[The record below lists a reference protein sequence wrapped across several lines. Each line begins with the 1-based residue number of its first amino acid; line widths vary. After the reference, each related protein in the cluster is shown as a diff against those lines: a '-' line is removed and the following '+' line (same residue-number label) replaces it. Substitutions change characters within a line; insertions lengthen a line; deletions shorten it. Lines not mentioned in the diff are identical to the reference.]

1 MPRSETTP
9 IVLVT
14 EFVFV
19 KFRDAELD
27 GICVTKFDFMKSG
40 DSLWLHSGGKYA
52 IIPVVAVER
61 KDMFIG
67 RREQLSDLESL
78 WRKRTSSLVACRGR
92 RRVGKSTLFREFAR
106 RTADVYYEFEGLPP
120 NPEKPV
126 TNEDQLR
133 QFATRLARFTN
144 TPVQNLLSWND
155 AFFWLDRA
163 IDDTKKTVVMLDE
176 ISWMGSEDSN
186 FPGVLRNAWE
196 SLFHRHDRL
205 VFVICGSVSAWIKK
219 NILGN
224 TGFTGRFSRDYVL
237 TELSLAECAEFW
249 RPHVDNLAP
258 REIFNVLSVTG
269 GVPRYLEE
277 IDPGLTAE
285 ENIRRLCFRKEG
297 ELYNDFD
304 AIFNP
309 IFGERVMKQ
318 RRILSL
324 LADGA
329 MSGSEI
335 AEKMGEDRNGR
346 IAEMLRE
353 LSEGGFVD
361 SDPGI
366 NPETGEESR
375 VSRYRLRDNYSRFYL
390 KFIEPRKAQIKRGS
404 YRFTTLSS
412 LPEWNAV
419 MGLAFENLIVNNAVE
434 LYPHLGVGGTTIE
447 SAAPFRSVRKDR
459 SGHRRVCQIDLLVQT
474 PRTVYV
480 VEVKRKD
487 IDGGVEKDVEEKMR
501 LLHVRK
507 NVSKRPVLVYDG
519 EISPR
524 IEADGY
530 FAALIPARKLLGI

>member
-1 MPRSETTP
+1 M
-9 IVLVT
+9 
-14 EFVFV
+14 FV
-19 KFRDAELD
+19 
-27 GICVTKFDFMKSG
+27 
-40 DSLWLHSGGKYA
+40 
-52 IIPVVAVER
+52 
-61 KDMFIG
+61 G
-67 RREQLSDLESL
+67 REEQLTDLESL

-92 RRVGKSTLFREFAR
+92 RRIGKSTLFREFAR
-106 RTADVYYEFEGLPP
+106 RTADAYYEFEGLPP

-133 QFATRLARFTN
+133 EFAARLARFTN

-205 VFVICGSVSAWIKK
+205 VFVICGSVSAWIKE
-219 NILGN
+219 NILGS

-258 REIFNVLSVTG
+258 REIFDILSVTG

-277 IDPGLTAE
+277 IDPGLTSE

-309 IFGERVMKQ
+309 IFGERIMRQ

-335 AEKMGEDRNGR
+335 AENLGEDRNGR

-390 KFIEPRKAQIKRGS
+390 KFIEPRKAQIKRGA

-434 LYPHLGVGGTTIE
+434 LYPHLGIGGTTIE

-459 SGHRRVCQIDLLVQT
+459 SGRRRVCQIDLLVQT
-474 PRTVYV
+474 DRTAWI
-480 VEVKRKD
+480 VEVKRRRR
-487 IDGGVEKDVEEKMR
+487 IGREIEKDLADKIAAFPKRRGVSIRTALVHSGPLDPAVARDGQHAVRAVLQDGAR
-501 LLHVRK
+501 LFLG
-507 NVSKRPVLVYDG
+507 KRLPEAAHGSEHGHASLVLSAASYSALASW
-519 EISPR
+519 ISMPWKR
-524 IEADGY
+524 YSSAMSMNC
-530 FAALIPARKLLGI
+530 AKS

>member
-1 MPRSETTP
+1 
-9 IVLVT
+9 
-14 EFVFV
+14 
-19 KFRDAELD
+19 
-27 GICVTKFDFMKSG
+27 
-40 DSLWLHSGGKYA
+40 
-52 IIPVVAVER
+52 
-61 KDMFIG
+61 MFIG
-67 RREQLSDLESL
+67 REEQLSDLESL

-92 RRVGKSTLFREFAR
+92 RRIGKSTLFREFAR

-133 QFATRLARFTN
+133 EFAARLARLTN
-144 TPVQNLLSWND
+144 APVQNLLSWND
-155 AFFWLDRA
+155 AFFWLDKA

-176 ISWMGSEDSN
+176 ISWMGSGDSN
-186 FPGVLRNAWE
+186 FSGILRNAWE

-205 VFVICGSVSAWIKK
+205 VFVICGSVSAWIKE
-219 NILGN
+219 NILGS

-237 TELSLAECAEFW
+237 TELSLSECAEFW
-249 RPHVDNLAP
+249 RPHVNHLAP
-258 REIFNVLSVTG
+258 REIFDVLSVTG

-277 IDPGLTAE
+277 IDPGLTSE

-309 IFGERVMKQ
+309 IFGDRVMKQ

-335 AEKMGEDRNGR
+335 AEKMGEERNGR

-390 KFIEPRKAQIKRGS
+390 KFIEPRKVQIKRGA
-404 YRFTTLSS
+404 YRFTTLPS

-434 LYPHLGVGGTTIE
+434 LYPHLGIGGTTIE

-459 SGHRRVCQIDLLVQT
+459 SGRRRVCQIDLLVQT

-487 IDGGVEKDVEEKMR
+487 IDGDVEKDVEEKMK
-501 LLHVRK
+501 LLRVRK

-519 EISPR
+519 EITPR
-524 IEADGY
+524 VEADGY

>member
-1 MPRSETTP
+1 MPEIPGASAA
-9 IVLVT
+9 VT
-14 EFVFV
+14 RFVFDI
-19 KFRDAELD
+19 FRDAELVW
-27 GICVTKFDFMKSG
+27 ISVTKFRFMQFG
-40 DSLWLHSGGKYA
+40 DSLLLHSRGECA
-52 IIPVVAVER
+52 IIPVAAAER
-61 KDMFIG
+61 EGMFIG
-67 RREQLSDLESL
+67 RKEELSDLESL

-92 RRVGKSTLFREFAR
+92 RRIGKSTLFREFAR

-126 TNEDQLR
+126 TKEDQLR
-133 QFATRLARFTN
+133 EFAARLARFTN

-155 AFFWLDRA
+155 AFFWLDKA

-176 ISWMGSEDSN
+176 ISWMGSGDKN
-186 FPGVLRNAWE
+186 FSGILRNAWE

-205 VFVICGSVSAWIKK
+205 IFVICGSVSAWIKE
-219 NILGN
+219 NILGS

-249 RPHVDNLAP
+249 RPHVDHIAP
-258 REIFNVLSVTG
+258 REIFDVLSVTG

-277 IDPGLTAE
+277 IDPGLTPE

-309 IFGERVMKQ
+309 IFGDRVMKQ

-366 NPETGEESR
+366 NPETGGESR
-375 VSRYRLRDNYSRFYL
+375 VSKYRLRDNYSRFYL
-390 KFIEPRKAQIKRGS
+390 KFIEPRKAQIKRGA
-404 YRFTTLSS
+404 YRFTTLTS

-434 LYPHLGVGGTTIE
+434 LYPQLGVGGTTIE

-459 SGHRRVCQIDLLVQT
+459 SGRRRVCQIDLLVQT

-487 IDGGVEKDVEEKMR
+487 INGDVEKDVEEKMK

-507 NVSKRPVLVYDG
+507 NVSKRPVLVYEG

-524 IEADGY
+524 VEADGY
-530 FAALIPARKLLGI
+530 FAALIPARRLLGL